1 MGCGGDGEV
10 YGEAQELTKFF
21 WFFLFTKRTAY
32 RRGFFWTD
40 CPHPDPLPQVRERGK
55 KGLQR
60 FGNVCI
66 FDFMEI
72 TSPRARVGEVAPEMV
87 RRVEMIVSAVA
98 ALIARRFLRDPR
110 FMALIVPLWGW
121 LNRTVRRLGRVRVV
135 AVTRVP
141 GVKRELAA
149 GVTRLRLPTGKAWLV
164 KALGWEA
171 AGYGSQLQALMDEPE
186 MVALLAAVPGV
197 VRVLRPLGRMLGV
210 TVGPVVVRMRKARVP
225 KPRVR
230 KVRVKAWS
238 PGPIPDSWWPLK
250 RG

>member
-1 MGCGGDGEV
+1 M
-10 YGEAQELTKFF
+10 TFF

-32 RRGFFWTD
+32 RRGLFWTD
-40 CPHPDPLPQVRERGK
+40 DPHPDPLPQVRERGK

-60 FGNVCI
+60 GGNVCI
-66 FDFMEI
+66 FDVMEI

-121 LNRTVRRLGRVRVV
+121 LNRTVRRMGRVRVV
-135 AVTRVP
+135 AAVP
-141 GVKRELAA
+141 VVRAKREPVAS
-149 GVTRLRLPTGKAWLV
+149 VPRVRLPAGKAWLV

-171 AGYGSQLQALMDEPE
+171 AGYGSQLQALMQAPE

-210 TVGPVVVRMRKARVP
+210 TVGPVVVRVRKPRAP

-230 KVRVKAWS
+230 KVRLKPWS
-238 PGPIPDSWWPLK
+238 PGPIPDAWWPLK

>member
-1 MGCGGDGEV
+1 M
-10 YGEAQELTKFF
+10 TFF

-40 CPHPDPLPQVRERGK
+40 CPHPDPLPQARERGK

-66 FDFMEI
+66 FDVMEI
-72 TSPRARVGEVAPEMV
+72 TSPRACVGEVAPEMV

-121 LNRTVRRLGRVRVV
+121 LNRTVRRMGRVRVV
-135 AVTRVP
+135 AAVP
-141 GVKRELAA
+141 VVRAKREPVASVPRVL
-149 GVTRLRLPTGKAWLV
+149 LPAGKAWLV

-171 AGYGSQLQALMDEPE
+171 AGYGSQLQALMQEPE

-210 TVGPVVVRMRKARVP
+210 VVGPAVVRVRKPRVP

-230 KVRVKAWS
+230 KFRVKPWS
-238 PGPIPDSWWPLK
+238 PGPIPDAWWPLK